1 MLLNVAV
8 AKYLLT
14 TLSVQNKYTYRPSRP
29 NSEI

>member
-14 TLSVQNKYTYRPSRP
+14 TLSVQNRYSHRPSRP
-29 NSEI
+29 NSEM